1 MCQTLIFALGYKSE
15 QGGDG
20 PFCHGANVLGE
31 EMTNR
36 YTPKPNGLTP
46 QHLLSRSFYG
56 AGIRTDLREREGEEE
71 GEGKAEGEREGRENE
86 NQS

>member
-15 QGGDG
+15 QGGGG
-20 PFCHGANVLGE
+20 PFSHGE
-31 EMTNR
+31 EMTNQ

-46 QHLLSRSFYG
+46 QHLLSGSFYG